1 MHHAHASLVAGNLW
15 VGGDLDTRD
24 LELARK
30 QLDELD
36 RVGVTDILDL
46 RLEWDDQ
53 EWVREGAPHI
63 RYLWLGVDDAG
74 QRMPDEWFD
83 RGVAHSVAAIRR
95 GATVLTHCHMGI
107 NRGPSMGFAIMLAL
121 GWSPAAALDRIRG
134 RRPIAHVGYAEDAVD
149 WWLRR
154 SGATTRERTAG
165 ALQVQRW
172 TRANHMDVAD
182 VIRKIRSQESS

>member
-1 MHHAHASLVAGNLW
+1 
-15 VGGDLDTRD
+15 
-24 LELARK
+24 
-30 QLDELD
+30 
-36 RVGVTDILDL
+36 
-46 RLEWDDQ
+46 
-53 EWVREGAPHI
+53 
-63 RYLWLGVDDAG
+63 
-74 QRMPDEWFD
+74 
-83 RGVAHSVAAIRR
+83 
-95 GATVLTHCHMGI
+95 
-107 NRGPSMGFAIMLAL
+107 MGFAIMLAL